1 MDTIGKRITYA
12 RESKNYDVNQLSD
25 RVGVKAETLL
35 AWESDERD
43 PRANRLLRLAG
54 ALDVGFAWLMVGQDY
69 EPDEMETAG
78 RLSSME
84 GKLQRIRQLYAELGG
99 LITSLEQDTR
109 FMMARDEELDEL
121 AEVDE
126 AAANG

>member
-12 RESKNYDVNQLSD
+12 RESKNYDVNQLSE
-25 RVGVKAETLL
+25 RVGVKAETIL
-35 AWESDERD
+35 AWEADERD

-54 ALDVGFAWLMVGQDY
+54 ALDVGFAWLMVGQEYAPNEAED
-69 EPDEMETAG
+69 AG
-78 RLSSME
+78 RLSSVE

-109 FMMARDEELDEL
+109 FMMARDEELEEL

-126 AAANG
+126 TSGKG

>member
-1 MDTIGKRITYA
+1 MDTIGKRITHA
-12 RESKNYDVNQLSD
+12 RESKNYDINQLSD
-25 RVGVKAETLL
+25 RVGVKAETIL
-35 AWESDERD
+35 AWEADERD

-54 ALDVGFAWLMVGQDY
+54 ALDASFAWLMVGEDY
-69 EPDEMETAG
+69 ESEDVTTGG
-78 RLSSME
+78 RLSSVE

-109 FMMARDEELDEL
+109 FMMARDEEMEEL

-126 AAANG
+126 APRNS

>member
-1 MDTIGKRITYA
+1 MDTIGKRITHA

-25 RVGVKAETLL
+25 RVGVKAETIL
-35 AWESDERD
+35 AWEADERD

-69 EPDEMETAG
+69 EPDETQDAG
-78 RLSSME
+78 RLSSVE
-84 GKLQRIRQLYAELGG
+84 GKLLRIRQLHTELGV
-99 LITSLEQDTR
+99 LITSLEHDTR
-109 FMMARDEELDEL
+109 FMMARDEELEEL

-126 AAANG
+126 ASEQT

>member
-12 RESKNYDVNQLSD
+12 RESKNYDVNQLSE
-25 RVGVKAETLL
+25 RVGVKAETIL
-35 AWESDERD
+35 AWEADERD

-54 ALDVGFAWLMVGQDY
+54 ALDVGFAWLMVGQEYAPNEAED
-69 EPDEMETAG
+69 AG
-78 RLSSME
+78 RLSSVE

-109 FMMARDEELDEL
+109 FMMARDEELEEL

-126 AAANG
+126 TSGKD

>member
-12 RESKNYDVNQLSD
+12 RESKNYDINQLSE

-35 AWESDERD
+35 AWEADERD

-54 ALDVGFAWLMVGQDY
+54 ALDVGFAWLMVGQEY
-69 EPDEMETAG
+69 APDEGKDAG
-78 RLSSME
+78 RLSSVE
-84 GKLQRIRQLYAELGG
+84 GKLLRIRQLYAELGG

-109 FMMARDEELDEL
+109 FMMARDEELEEL
-121 AEVDE
+121 AEIEETAQKD
-126 AAANG
+126 

>member
-1 MDTIGKRITYA
+1 MDTIGKRITHA
-12 RESKNYDVNQLSD
+12 RENKSYNVNQLSN
-25 RVGVKAETLL
+25 RIGVKPETIR
-35 AWESDERD
+35 AWEAGERD

-69 EPDEMETAG
+69 EPDEEGMDAG
-78 RLSSME
+78 RLSSVE
-84 GKLQRIRQLYAELGG
+84 AKLQRIRQLYAELGG

-121 AEVDE
+121 ATIDE
-126 AAANG
+126 QKG

>member
-25 RVGVKAETLL
+25 RIGVKAETIL
-35 AWESDERD
+35 AWEADERD

-54 ALDVGFAWLMVGQDY
+54 ALDVGFAWLMVGEDY
-69 EPDEMETAG
+69 EPEETGDSG
-78 RLSSME
+78 RLSSVE
-84 GKLQRIRQLYAELGG
+84 GKLQRIRHLYAELGV

-109 FMMARDEELDEL
+109 FMMARDEELEEL
-121 AEVDE
+121 AEAEDTTQ
-126 AAANG
+126 NG

>member
-25 RVGVKAETLL
+25 RVGVKAETIL
-35 AWESDERD
+35 AWEGDERD

-54 ALDVGFAWLMVGQDY
+54 ALDVSFAWLMVGQDY
-69 EPDEMETAG
+69 EPDEAETAG

-84 GKLQRIRQLYAELGG
+84 GKLQRIRHLYAELGS

-109 FMMARDEELDEL
+109 FMLARDEELEEL

-126 AAANG
+126 TASSG

>member
-12 RESKNYDVNQLSD
+12 RESKNYDVNQLSE
-25 RVGVKAETLL
+25 RVGVKAETIL
-35 AWESDERD
+35 AWEADERD

-54 ALDVGFAWLMVGQDY
+54 ALDVGFAWLMVGQEYAPNEAED
-69 EPDEMETAG
+69 AG
-78 RLSSME
+78 RLSSVE

-109 FMMARDEELDEL
+109 FMMARDEELEEL
-121 AEVDE
+121 AELDE
-126 AAANG
+126 TSGKG